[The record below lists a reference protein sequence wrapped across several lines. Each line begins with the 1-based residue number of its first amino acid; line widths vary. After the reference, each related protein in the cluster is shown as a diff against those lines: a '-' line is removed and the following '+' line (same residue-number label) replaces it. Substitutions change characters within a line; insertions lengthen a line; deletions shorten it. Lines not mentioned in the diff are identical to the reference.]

1 MMSGSSK
8 QVLQTESTDE
18 TSETKEVALRD
29 GKTLVV
35 SDAGVDQLVE
45 IRSAS
50 GMVEVRIR
58 LTEQGPVLQMEAV
71 RLQLKATESVE
82 IESERV
88 AIKGTQQVTVEGGQV
103 EVDAKETAETGASG
117 RVIVRGTRIDL
128 N

>member
-103 EVDAKETAETGASG
+103 EVDAKETAEPGASG